1 MPPKLELKGK
11 RFNRLM
17 VVSEADSVRMPSGGL
32 ARKWECLCDCGN
44 TKVVFQNALTTGA
57 TNSCGCYQLEQ
68 VPANRESARGL
79 RVGCDRS
86 DYRYNVWSMMIQR
99 CYEKNHDSYETYG
112 AVGKTVCERWLE
124 KNADGFKNFCE
135 DMGERPEGFKLDR
148 KDNALSYTPENCRWV
163 PDKTSV
169 INRGI
174 SRNNTSGV
182 KGVTWHEH
190 YGRWCAQIGV
200 DYTNVVLGYYSDW
213 FEAVCSRKSGE
224 LIYFKDHL

>member
-1 MPPKLELKGK
+1 MPPKLDLNGK

-17 VVSEADSVRMPSGGL
+17 VVNEAESVRMLSGGL
-32 ARKWECLCDCGN
+32 ARKWNCLCDCGN

-79 RVGCDRS
+79 RIGCDRS

-99 CYEKNHDSYETYG
+99 CYEKNHDSYEAYG
-112 AVGKTVCERWLE
+112 AVGKTVCGRWLE
-124 KNADGFKNFCE
+124 KNAIGFKNFCD
-135 DMGERPEGFKLDR
+135 DMGERPGGFKLDR
-148 KDNALSYTPENCRWV
+148 RDNTLSYTPENCRWV

-169 INRGI
+169 INRGL

-200 DYTNVVLGYYSDW
+200 DYNNVVLGYYSDW
-213 FEAVCSRKSGE
+213 FDAVCSRKSGE